1 MRSGHRIHS
10 AGTMVQDIRI
20 GRRAER
26 GLPRILT
33 VAGLKRSGKTTVAA
47 ALIRELRARGFRV
60 GSVKSIRHHPLSLDT
75 SGADT
80 RTHAEAG
87 AEFTIALL
95 DGELA
100 YFEPRASRP
109 AFRDVAR
116 LFVPGVHYV
125 VWEGTSDP
133 EAGGGHVVCLS
144 QMSDLDTTLT
154 KRRVDPGWMIAISGV
169 VAGKGGGDIP
179 AVAVPGAPAALP
191 VIDATQPTGAAALAD
206 LVMRWFGE
214 GLA

>member
-1 MRSGHRIHS
+1 
-10 AGTMVQDIRI
+10 MVQDIEI

-33 VAGLKRSGKTTVAA
+33 IAGLKRSGKTTVAA

-60 GSVKSIRHHPLSLDT
+60 GSVKSIRHHPLSLDS

-109 AFRDVAR
+109 GFRDAAR
-116 LFVPGVHYV
+116 LFAPGVDYV
-125 VWEGTSDP
+125 VCEGMSDP
-133 EAGGGHVVCLS
+133 EAGAGHVVCLRR
-144 QMSDLDTTLT
+144 MSDLDTTLAE
-154 KRRVDPGWMIAISGV
+154 RRIDPRWMIAISGV
-169 VAGKGGGDIP
+169 VAAQAD
-179 AVAVPGAPAALP
+179 ATGAPAGIP
-191 VIDATQPTGAAALAD
+191 VMDATQPAGRAALAD
-206 LVMRWFGE
+206 LVVRWFGE
-214 GLA
+214 ELR